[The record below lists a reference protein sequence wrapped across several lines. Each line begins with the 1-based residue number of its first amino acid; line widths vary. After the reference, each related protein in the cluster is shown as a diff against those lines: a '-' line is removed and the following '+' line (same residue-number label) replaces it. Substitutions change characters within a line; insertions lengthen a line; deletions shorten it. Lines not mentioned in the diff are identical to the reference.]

1 MKSLFLFRRDLRLH
15 DNTALINLCSH
26 SAVSQILPIFIFD
39 PFQINQTP
47 QNKWYRSIP
56 AIQFLIESLDDLQN
70 SIRNTLNSRLVYF
83 YNNPLETLKIIH
95 KQYPFQILAFN
106 RDYSEYSLKRD
117 KLITDWCNEMNIQII
132 TDSTN
137 DYEHSVNDDLTL
149 HPMSHY
155 IPDSGKP
162 YVIFGA
168 FYKRAIKLA
177 KPMVQDWKNSYQDK
191 FQGFPKKKK
200 WRTEFSSS
208 FISHQSGKFSCF
220 ESKQLYKPSGEFTKN
235 IHSFYNNNISNT
247 YQPVAYGGRS
257 NALEIIHNIHKGQW
271 SDYPDERDN
280 LSYST
285 THLSGYL
292 KFGCISIR
300 EVYEEMKK
308 QKMEILIRQLYW
320 RSYFFVLSRFV
331 HIGYEHSDPFFANI
345 HWRNDEDEAKQM
357 WVEARTGFPVIDACV
372 RELITTG
379 YLHNRGRLLVA
390 NFSIKMLHIDPFH
403 PHWGG
408 QVVFSRLLLDNC
420 YANNFGNWN
429 NALGPYDLP
438 GFRFGK
444 KGTRSGRIFRDI
456 VKFQKWDRT
465 LAYIRKYIPE
475 LSGVPDKDIYRW
487 NTQWKKYKDIVDY
500 PAPMIDFDKRIQEY
514 FHLTLRK

>member
-15 DNTALINLCSH
+15 DNTALIQLCENS
-26 SAVSQILPIFIFD
+26 SVSQILPIFIFD
-39 PFQINQTP
+39 PFQIQQTP
-47 QNKWYRSIP
+47 QNKWYRSLP
-56 AIQFLIESLDDLQN
+56 AIRFLMESLDDLQL
-70 SIRNTLNSRLVYF
+70 SIQDTLNARLVYF
-83 YNNPLETLKIIH
+83 YNNPVEVLKTIH

-117 KLITDWCNEMNIQII
+117 QNMIDWCNEMNIQII
-132 TDSTN
+132 TDQ
-137 DYEHSVNDDLTL
+137 DAPNDDLTL
-149 HPMSHY
+149 HPMSQY
-155 IPDSGKP
+155 IPASKKP

-168 FYKRAIKLA
+168 FYKRAIQLQ
-177 KPMVQDWKNSYQDK
+177 KPFVQDWKNKYNAK
-191 FQGFPKKKK
+191 FSGFPKKKK
-200 WRTEFSSS
+200 WRTEF
-208 FISHQSGKFSCF
+208 
-220 ESKQLYKPSGEFTKN
+220 TKN
-235 IHSFYNNNISNT
+235 IHSFYNNDIPNT
-247 YQPVAYGGRS
+247 YQPVAIGGRQ
-257 NALEIIHNIHKGQW
+257 NALSILQAIHKGQW
-271 SDYPDERDN
+271 ADYPDNRDD
-280 LSYST
+280 LAYST

-320 RSYFFVLSRFV
+320 RSYFFVLSRFY
-331 HIGYEHSDPFFANI
+331 HRGYEHSDAFFANI
-345 HWRNDEDEAKQM
+345 DWKNDEKEAKQM

-372 RELITTG
+372 RELLTSG
-379 YLHNRGRLLVA
+379 YLHNRGRLVVA

-420 YANNFGNWN
+420 YANNYGNWN

-475 LSGVPDKDIYRW
+475 LSEVPDKDIYRW
-487 NTQWKKYKDIVDY
+487 NTSYKKYPNVDY
-500 PAPMIDFDKRIQEY
+500 PAPMINFEERIKEY
-514 FHLTLRK
+514 FHITLRKS